1 MRKEQFPLQMPD
13 PFYDEDLPDE
23 RLEPSL
29 LGAVTTNQSEENSF
43 IDYINQENERLSA
56 LKKEERVAHLRRG
69 KNAGQFV
76 FRHKVAS
83 ITGAVVLTATVGS
96 RLLHKK

>member
-13 PFYDEDLPDE
+13 PFYDECLPDE
-23 RLEPSL
+23 RPEPAI
-29 LGAVTTNQSEENSF
+29 LGAVATNSSEENSF
-43 IDYINQENERLSA
+43 IGYIDQENERLSA
-56 LKKEERVAHLRRG
+56 LKTEERVAHLRRA